1 MTFAFLLIN
10 SEFLFTEEV
19 MNKLKEIPEIV
30 DIYIEQGLY
39 DIIAKVKLNSEEELK
54 ELVSERIR
62 KVDKITGT
70 VTGLNIDQILQMV
83 FCFVPHLVQNLDF
96 EFSFDSHSIQN
107 VYDGLFVEVS
117 IVVAGDLNKLC

>member
-1 MTFAFLLIN
+1 MTSAFLLIN

-30 DIYIEQGLY
+30 DIYMVQGLY
-39 DIIAKVKLNSEEELK
+39 DIIAKVKLNTEEELK

-70 VTGLNIDQILQMV
+70 VTVIIAEDKQ
-83 FCFVPHLVQNLDF
+83 
-96 EFSFDSHSIQN
+96 
-107 VYDGLFVEVS
+107 
-117 IVVAGDLNKLC
+117 

>member
-1 MTFAFLLIN
+1 MTSAFLVIN

-30 DIYIEQGLY
+30 DIYIVQALY
-39 DIIAKVKLNSEEELK
+39 DIIAKVKVNTEEELK

-70 VTGLNIDQILQMV
+70 VTVIMAEDKQ
-83 FCFVPHLVQNLDF
+83 
-96 EFSFDSHSIQN
+96 
-107 VYDGLFVEVS
+107 
-117 IVVAGDLNKLC
+117 

>member
-1 MTFAFLLIN
+1 MTSAFLLIN

-30 DIYIEQGLY
+30 DIYIVQGLY
-39 DIIAKVKLNSEEELK
+39 DIIAKVKLNTEEELK

-70 VTGLNIDQILQMV
+70 ITVIIAEDKQ
-83 FCFVPHLVQNLDF
+83 
-96 EFSFDSHSIQN
+96 
-107 VYDGLFVEVS
+107 
-117 IVVAGDLNKLC
+117 

>member
-1 MTFAFLLIN
+1 MTSAFLLIN

-30 DIYIEQGLY
+30 DIYIVQGLY
-39 DIIAKVKLNSEEELK
+39 DLIAKVKLNTEEELK

-70 VTGLNIDQILQMV
+70 VTVIIAEDKQ
-83 FCFVPHLVQNLDF
+83 
-96 EFSFDSHSIQN
+96 
-107 VYDGLFVEVS
+107 
-117 IVVAGDLNKLC
+117 

>member
-1 MTFAFLLIN
+1 MTSAFLLIN

-30 DIYIEQGLY
+30 DIYIVQGLY
-39 DIIAKVKLNSEEELK
+39 DIIAKVKLNTEEELK

-70 VTGLNIDQILQMV
+70 VTVIMAEDKQ
-83 FCFVPHLVQNLDF
+83 
-96 EFSFDSHSIQN
+96 
-107 VYDGLFVEVS
+107 
-117 IVVAGDLNKLC
+117 

>member
-1 MTFAFLLIN
+1 MTSAFLLIN

-30 DIYIEQGLY
+30 DIYTVQGLY
-39 DIIAKVKLNSEEELK
+39 DIIAKVKLNTEEELK

-70 VTGLNIDQILQMV
+70 VTVIIAEDKQ
-83 FCFVPHLVQNLDF
+83 
-96 EFSFDSHSIQN
+96 
-107 VYDGLFVEVS
+107 
-117 IVVAGDLNKLC
+117 

>member
-1 MTFAFLLIN
+1 MTSAFLLID

-30 DIYIEQGLY
+30 DIYIVQGLY
-39 DIIAKVKLNSEEELK
+39 DIIAKVKLNTEEELK

-70 VTGLNIDQILQMV
+70 VTVIIAEDKQ
-83 FCFVPHLVQNLDF
+83 
-96 EFSFDSHSIQN
+96 
-107 VYDGLFVEVS
+107 
-117 IVVAGDLNKLC
+117 